1 MSAAM
6 VFKQSVHFRGTRIMT
21 HGHRR
26 FVVRRGLAWFAAI
39 LGLLLVSATSSRADV
54 MTFAQFTQINVGDQ
68 NFVYSN
74 NNTSAD
80 FSTISGGNP
89 ILLGIADSVRP
100 TGLASSQDAHL
111 FLSASTSRS
120 PLPAA
125 APSMR
130 PLSRN
135 RQVFF
140 LLAWRRLHLPVSVYG
155 GNDCKL
161 SEAARCRDVRL
172 CTVGIIGRPVIHVI
186 S

>member
-1 MSAAM
+1 PAVKACRS
-6 VFKQSVHFRGTRIMT
+6 
-21 HGHRR
+21 
-26 FVVRRGLAWFAAI
+26 
-39 LGLLLVSATSSRADV
+39 
-54 MTFAQFTQINVGDQ
+54 
-68 NFVYSN
+68 
-74 NNTSAD
+74 
-80 FSTISGGNP
+80 
-89 ILLGIADSVRP
+89 RP
-100 TGLASSQDAHL
+100 T
-111 FLSASTSRS
+111 ASTSRS

-186 S
+186 SYRRLPRFCICHLLSMHITIHFFDTHVGIGRFFQ